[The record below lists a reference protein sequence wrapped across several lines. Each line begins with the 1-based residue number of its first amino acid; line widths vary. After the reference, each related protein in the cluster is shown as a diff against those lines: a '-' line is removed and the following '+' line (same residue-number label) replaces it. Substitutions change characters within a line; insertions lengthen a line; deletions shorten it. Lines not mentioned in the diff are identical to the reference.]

1 MMVSNNSGPEPIK
14 THQKRSPGC
23 GMSHLGG
30 ILFPCFV
37 ATLFVSLKIR
47 NESHTWQ
54 RLPML
59 PTPGVE
65 QRGDS
70 QGQ

>member
-1 MMVSNNSGPEPIK
+1 MMVSNKSGSEPIK
-14 THQKRSPGC
+14 IHQKRSPGC

-30 ILFPCFV
+30 ILPACPV
-37 ATLFVSLKIR
+37 AKLFVSLKIR

-65 QRGDS
+65 ERGDS
-70 QGQ
+70 QEQ